1 MKRLILVHG
10 DKGGIG
16 KSTASRGLLDWS
28 IREGKNYTAFDSDQ
42 RNPHLYRY
50 YNRVHN
56 VKKID
61 VKSQG
66 GIDPVFNELSS
77 GNQNV
82 LVDLPA
88 GVGASFDSILV
99 EVDLNDA
106 LTELEARLTLVL
118 VISRLKDSVDMIET
132 TLDVFKKVPA
142 DFVIIKNL
150 YFGEEDKFTRY
161 DLSKVRKDASQ
172 RGAAEVI
179 MPDLSDKVYDT
190 LDGRNLPFMTAVEDS
205 ELEFATRQ
213 RVKTWVKRFDSELV
227 KAKKYL

>member
-28 IREGKNYTAFDSDQ
+28 IREGKSYTAFDSDA

-50 YNRVHN
+50 YNRIHN
-56 VKKID
+56 VKKTD

-66 GIDPVFNELSS
+66 GIDPVFNELSAH
-77 GNQNV
+77 NQNV

-88 GVGASFDSILV
+88 GVGSSFDNIMV

-106 LTELEARLTLVL
+106 LEELEARLTLVL
-118 VISRLKDSVDMIET
+118 VISRLKDSVDALET
-132 TLDVFKKVPA
+132 TMEAFKDVPT
-142 DFVIIKNL
+142 DFVIVKNL

-161 DLSKVRKDASQ
+161 DLSKTRKTALQ
-172 RGAAEVI
+172 NGAAEI
-179 MPDLSDKVYDT
+179 CMPDLSDRVYDT
-190 LDGRNLPFMTAVEDS
+190 LDGRNLPFINAMEDS
-205 ELEFATRQ
+205 DLEFTTRQ
-213 RVKTWVKRFDSELV
+213 RVKTWVKRFDSEL
-227 KAKKYL
+227 KKTKKYL